1 MALESSP
8 EQPQPLARVVSA
20 LRGWVE
26 RCGDL
31 WVEGQVLSINRR
43 SGATQYLELR
53 DSRANVSATL
63 TCSRLVLDAAG
74 PLTEG
79 TTIAAWVKPRVFE
92 QRTSLTFECREIRA
106 MGEGWLLQRLEQ
118 LKRAL
123 QAEGLFDPHRKKRL
137 PFVPRTIGLIAGQ
150 GSDAERDVMVN
161 VAHRWPAA
169 RFEVRNTLVQGPDAA
184 AQVMAALADLDNT
197 LGVDV
202 VVIARGGGALEDLL
216 PFSDEGLARAVAA
229 ARVPVVSAIGHEAD
243 SPILDNV
250 ADARASTPTDA
261 ARLLVP
267 DAAEQL
273 TLVTQARRRLW
284 AALEQRLVHDQRD
297 LDQLRSRPVLRTP
310 LASFDVHD
318 ERLLQLRERLGRSI
332 THVLQSES
340 RDLAHQLDRV
350 RTMSPN
356 RTLQRGYAILGGPEG
371 TVSSVTDIDE
381 GDDLIAYV
389 ADGEIILEVRETLAR
404 SAQPTHRPLSGDPDD

>member
-1 MALESSP
+1 M
-8 EQPQPLARVVSA
+8 
-20 LRGWVE
+20 
-26 RCGDL
+26 
-31 WVEGQVLSINRR
+31 
-43 SGATQYLELR
+43 
-53 DSRANVSATL
+53 
-63 TCSRLVLDAAG
+63 
-74 PLTEG
+74 
-79 TTIAAWVKPRVFE
+79 
-92 QRTSLTFECREIRA
+92 
-106 MGEGWLLQRLEQ
+106 
-118 LKRAL
+118 
-123 QAEGLFDPHRKKRL
+123 
-137 PFVPRTIGLIAGQ
+137 
-150 GSDAERDVMVN
+150 
-161 VAHRWPAA
+161 
-169 RFEVRNTLVQGPDAA
+169 
-184 AQVMAALADLDNT
+184 
-197 LGVDV
+197 
-202 VVIARGGGALEDLL
+202 
-216 PFSDEGLARAVAA
+216 
-229 ARVPVVSAIGHEAD
+229 
-243 SPILDNV
+243 
-250 ADARASTPTDA
+250 
-261 ARLLVP
+261 P

-404 SAQPTHRPLSGDPDD
+404 SAQPTSPPLSGDPDD